1 MRTRYTVASRKRRKK
16 VLKRAKGFHGA
27 RSLRIKTAREA
38 VMHALMHAYNDRRR
52 KKRDYRAL
60 WITRINALV
69 RSHDMTY
76 SRFIEGLTKANI
88 AVNRKLLSN
97 LAIED
102 PAAFMKYIEIAKG
115 SVAVKKI

>member
-16 VLKRAKGFHGA
+16 VLQRAKGFHGA

-38 VMHALMHAYNDRRR
+38 VMHALRYQYRDRRNR
-52 KKRDYRAL
+52 KRDYRAL

-69 RSHDMTY
+69 RDQGLTY

-88 AVNRKLLSN
+88 IVNRKMLSN

-102 PAAFMKYIEIAKG
+102 PAAFEKFVGIAKENIG
-115 SVAVKKI
+115 KISQ

>member
-1 MRTRYTVASRKRRKK
+1 MRARYTVASRKRRKK
-16 VLKRAKGFHGA
+16 VLQRAKGFHGA

-38 VMHALMHAYNDRRR
+38 VMHALKYAYNDRRK
-52 KKRDYRAL
+52 KKRDYRVL
-60 WITRINALV
+60 WITRINAFV

-88 AVNRKLLSN
+88 AVNRKMLSN

-102 PAAFMKYIEIAKG
+102 PSAFEKFIEIAKENIG
-115 SVAVKKI
+115 KKI